1 MDRQL
6 KQTAFFGTDR
16 VRRPLEALSID
27 ELPVDRPPMV
37 LVKTAS
43 LDELLRQFPAKTAI
57 DELNEQLFM
66 DQVVYGFYATRTA
79 DDFPFVERIDPG
91 EFFNLDILVPA

>member
-1 MDRQL
+1 MAAVPPAGL
-6 KQTAFFGTDR
+6 
-16 VRRPLEALSID
+16 ALSID